1 MCDSAWVSQIKIQ
14 YVKHTLRA
22 YSLRSFLIL
31 RNWCPSVIFHIST
44 ESRLINFNF
53 VFDTEMPYTTTSRP
67 HINWEDP
74 VVLITTSYSAKMW
87 QMTTKWF
94 DKKIKGDLP
103 SSDPNDRRYFPSQ
116 CEHQSNNRLPQCKH
130 EDKWVTSNGIGHTNE
145 DFKKLLDYLHRH
157 GWVITSYW
165 TNEDQYLW
173 WHYGITDT
181 RPLWVKKKVHL
192 NYMRSLTLWEWVWR
206 DKKNFRGEH
215 KILLLTHTTQDRG
228 FSRVGI
234 YKVQFLLEYFS
245 ITCVNMIKWT
255 VFHAKHFKNTF
266 PVTWIFKEKFCITRV
281 HHDQLLM
288 HLVLKAEYL
297 EKIWSIPWLLMA
309 WRLVSPG
316 HQQP

>member
-1 MCDSAWVSQIKIQ
+1 MCDSAWVNQIKIQ

-67 HINWEDP
+67 HINWDDP

-103 SSDPNDRRYFPSQ
+103 SSDPNGRHYFPSQ

-181 RPLWVKKKVHL
+181 RPLWVKKKSTFKLYEIPDIMRVSLKRKKKLSWWTQNIIADPYNTRQGLLKGWHL
-192 NYMRSLTLWEWVWR
+192 QGAVL
-206 DKKNFRGEH
+206 
-215 KILLLTHTTQDRG
+215 
-228 FSRVGI
+228 
-234 YKVQFLLEYFS
+234 
-245 ITCVNMIKWT
+245 
-255 VFHAKHFKNTF
+255 
-266 PVTWIFKEKFCITRV
+266 TWIFFHNLCQYDKMNCFSC
-281 HHDQLLM
+281 
-288 HLVLKAEYL
+288 
-297 EKIWSIPWLLMA
+297 
-309 WRLVSPG
+309 
-316 HQQP
+316 